1 MRAQLHAG
9 DTLRIRYAGA
19 KPSSTQG
26 RAWRT
31 VRIIVGPHE
40 DYNYT
45 HGPVVTVKDL
55 SDPAGEHTKTLYIH
69 RIIDAEGLDM
79 DSGSDGEEFAED
91 DLVTIARQDNRDG
104 VTMGRVVGAFEGTLR
119 IKDPVSQRLH
129 TVLRKH
135 CRKTSVTQM
144 RRKEG
149 RAKAWTRRR
158 QGIGAVV
165 S

>member
-1 MRAQLHAG
+1 MQCQLG
-9 DTLRIRYAGA
+9 
-19 KPSSTQG
+19 S
-26 RAWRT
+26 
-31 VRIIVGPHE
+31 V
-40 DYNYT
+40 NN
-45 HGPVVTVKDL
+45 
-55 SDPAGEHTKTLYIH
+55 GEWSEH
-69 RIIDAEGLDM
+69 
-79 DSGSDGEEFAED
+79 
-91 DLVTIARQDNRDG
+91 
-104 VTMGRVVGAFEGTLR
+104 TLR

>member
-1 MRAQLHAG
+1 M
-9 DTLRIRYAGA
+9 
-19 KPSSTQG
+19 
-26 RAWRT
+26 
-31 VRIIVGPHE
+31 
-40 DYNYT
+40 
-45 HGPVVTVKDL
+45 TVKDL
-55 SDPAGEHTKTLYIH
+55 TDPAGECTKTLYIH
-69 RIIDAEGLDM
+69 RIVDAEGLDI